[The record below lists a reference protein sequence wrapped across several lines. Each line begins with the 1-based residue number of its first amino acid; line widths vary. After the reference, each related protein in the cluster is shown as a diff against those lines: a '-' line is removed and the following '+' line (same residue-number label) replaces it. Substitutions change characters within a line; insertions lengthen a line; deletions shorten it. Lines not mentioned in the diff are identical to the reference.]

1 MDLLHAYGRWVYN
14 RLGLSQVVLEILIH
28 RRPLNVECPLRMLR
42 IPSKLNQRTVITVCV
57 DVCGIIALA
66 KPCNTGDPQQ
76 PSRTL

>member
-14 RLGLSQVVLEILIH
+14 RLGLSQVVLEILTH
-28 RRPLNVECPLRMLR
+28 RRPLNVERPLRMLR

-66 KPCNTGDPQQ
+66 KPCNTGDSQQ